1 MRCNLLA
8 VDVKNLFLTVS
19 YVLSFGTMSK
29 SFVSFRKVAA
39 DCGQLR
45 TSATFWRLTRGSTLD
60 RGREFFFFVVKKQ
73 KKNVLSLSKKSS

>member
-1 MRCNLLA
+1 LTFI
-8 VDVKNLFLTVS
+8 DVKNLFLTVN

-60 RGREFFFFVVKKQ
+60 RGREFFFFCRKKAK